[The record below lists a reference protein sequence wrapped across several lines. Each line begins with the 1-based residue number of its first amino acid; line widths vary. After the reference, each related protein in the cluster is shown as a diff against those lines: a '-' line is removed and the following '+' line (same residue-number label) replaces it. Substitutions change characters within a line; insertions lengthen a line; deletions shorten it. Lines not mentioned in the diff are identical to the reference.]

1 MKILCECQ
9 WQKDETGEDG
19 EPVYERGEFLLLH
32 WGLQN
37 TITQTEDD
45 RMIAVS
51 YTVGICEDCK
61 TGQIR
66 CFLPESIRILGRLLG
81 KE

>member
-9 WQKDETGEDG
+9 WEKDDVGDNG
-19 EPVYERGEFLLLH
+19 EPMYERGEFLLLH

-37 TITQTEDD
+37 SISETKDG
-45 RMIAVS
+45 MISVS
-51 YTVGICEDCK
+51 YSVGICEDCK

-66 CFLPESIRILGRLLG
+66 CFLPESIRILGTII
-81 KE
+81 K